1 VNYICLNWI
10 LRALYELTGKYSV
23 CKRAVAVNEEKLLRD
38 HSEMKELASPKR
50 LIIFLIL
57 LASTSLILHFYFP
70 TPPKK
75 IVIATGGEAG
85 AYYAM
90 GQVIKNQLAKRHIEV
105 EVKKTQGSVENIQLL
120 KDKNSGVHLAIVQ
133 SGISNAQES
142 PQLESLTGLFYE
154 PVLVAYQ
161 PKLFP
166 KGSPHAIK
174 DILGKRIGIALK
186 GSGTRKI
193 TDQIFE
199 LNGVSTADK
208 NFFEA
213 DPQTLLTKLQT
224 MPVRCSNFCVQA

>member
-1 VNYICLNWI
+1 
-10 LRALYELTGKYSV
+10 
-23 CKRAVAVNEEKLLRD
+23 
-38 HSEMKELASPKR
+38 MKDLASPKR
-50 LIIFLIL
+50 LIIFLLIL
-57 LASTSLILHFYFP
+57 LVSTSLILHFYFP

-75 IVIATGGEAG
+75 FVIATGGETG

-90 GQVIKNQLAKRHIEV
+90 GQVIKERLAKYHIEV
-105 EVKKTQGSVENIQLL
+105 EVKKTQGSVENLELL
-120 KDKNSGVHLAIVQ
+120 KDKNSGIHLAIVQ

-154 PVLVAYQ
+154 PVWVAYQ

-166 KGSPHAIK
+166 KGTPHAIK
-174 DILGKRIGIALK
+174 DLVGRKIGIALK

-213 DPQTLLTKLQT
+213 DPQTLLTKLQKFQLDAAIFVYK
-224 MPVRCSNFCVQA
+224 PEAP